1 MAPAPRVSA
10 LLARPRARVEVELEG
25 EAWRTL
31 PVEVVLA
38 AGLDVGVELDRPRA
52 RRLRG
57 ELRRHEALTRAARSI
72 ARRDFSEQEL
82 ADRLARA
89 HIAPAARREA
99 VGRLVDAGA
108 VDDERLA
115 RRRAELLAERG
126 AGDVFIRHDLV
137 GRGIAGNL
145 VEGAVAAVEPES
157 FRAARIVESRG
168 LSPKTVRYL
177 GRKGFSED
185 AIESACG
192 EAVAESAP
200 RAVR

>member
-1 MAPAPRVSA
+1 
-10 LLARPRARVEVELEG
+10 
-25 EAWRTL
+25 L

-52 RRLRG
+52 RRLRR
-57 ELRRHEALTRAARSI
+57 ELRRHEASTRAARSI

-89 HIAPAARREA
+89 HIAPAARKEA
-99 VGRLVDAGA
+99 VGRLVEAGA

-126 AGDVFIRHDLV
+126 AGDALIRHDLM
-137 GRGIAGNL
+137 GRGILGELIEA
-145 VEGAVAAVEPES
+145 AVAVLEPES
-157 FRAARIVESRG
+157 LRAARIVGSRG
-168 LSPKTVRYL
+168 ASPKTVRYL
-177 GRKGFSED
+177 SRKGFSDE